1 MAMNNDMDNDKVPP
15 FDGGAYRLAEEQ
27 FVEICKGLNIR
38 KMIRET
44 ETDEELVRG
53 ASAVTLLMF
62 KEFPNGL
69 TQEEVFVLVNSSPYI
84 QMTDEEFQVEVNEA
98 RSVRMN

>member
-1 MAMNNDMDNDKVPP
+1 MHNDRVPP
-15 FDGGAYRLAEEQ
+15 FNGGTYRLAEEQ
-27 FVEICKGLNIR
+27 FIEICKGLNIR

-69 TQEEVFVLVNSSPYI
+69 TQDEVFALVNTSPYI
-84 QMTDEEFQVEVNEA
+84 QMTDEEFQIEVNEA
-98 RSVRMN
+98 RSMRMN